1 MIARLAYSSLTMTG
15 FVESFVNTI
24 ADSASKIARDSK
36 QKPRVK
42 KLLRAL
48 KDKKNILVTTHTY
61 PDPDA
66 IASTHAMTYL
76 LRGQLKDAKITQSI
90 KGNSSCGVNAG
101 FAALSNADFAE
112 WSDEKLKEYDAIVL
126 LDVQPNFS
134 TSPLPAGVVPT
145 AVIDHHRSR
154 GRRQKIPFCDIRK
167 DVGAS
172 ASIVFSYLRELHMEI
187 TPLLA
192 ATLMYAI
199 ETDLAG
205 AAGNPNDLDNMALSS
220 LMLVADTRKL
230 YQMRYTALP
239 AEFFVSFAHGIN
251 GAVYAGDVLATYLG
265 EVESP
270 TMPAIVADFLL
281 RFKGVNWVLV
291 AALHNGRIILSLRT
305 NDMKFSA
312 GEMMR
317 KLTRHIGEGGGHR
330 TKAGGSIAIR
340 EGTAGETERLRTILR
355 RRLLKLTNKPPELKF
370 VKLVPACEEE

>member
-1 MIARLAYSSLTMTG
+1 MTG

-24 ADSASKIARDSK
+24 ADSASKVARSSRGR
-36 QKPRVK
+36 PRVK

-48 KDKKNILVTTHTY
+48 KDKKNILVTTHVY

-76 LRGQLKDAKITQSI
+76 LREQLKDARVTQSI
-90 KGNSSCGVNAG
+90 KGSSPCGVNAG
-101 FAALSNADFAE
+101 FAALSNAEFEE
-112 WSDEKLKEYDAIVL
+112 WSDEKLGTFDAIVL

-134 TSPLPAGVVPT
+134 TSPLPAGVIPT

-154 GRRQKIPFCDIRK
+154 GRRLKLPFCDIRK

-172 ASIVFSYLRELHMEI
+172 ASIVFSYLRELQMKI

-205 AAGNPNDLDNMALSS
+205 AAGNPNDLDNIALSS

-239 AEFFVSFAHGIN
+239 AEFFVNFAAGVS
-251 GAVYAGDVLATYLG
+251 GAAYAGDVLATYLG
-265 EVESP
+265 PVESP
-270 TMPAIVADFLL
+270 TMTAVVADFLL

-291 AALHNGRIILSLRT
+291 GALHNERIVLSLRT
-305 NDMKFSA
+305 NDAKCSA

-330 TKAGGSIAIR
+330 TKAGGSIPFR
-340 EGTAGETERLRTILR
+340 EGSAGENERLRAILR
-355 RRLLKLTNKPPELKF
+355 RRLLRLTDKPRDTKF
-370 VKLVPACEEE
+370 VKLVPTLEE

>member
-1 MIARLAYSSLTMTG
+1 MSG

-24 ADSASKIARDSK
+24 ADSATKVARGSK

-48 KDKKNILVTTHTY
+48 KDKKNILVTTHIY

-66 IASTHAMTYL
+66 IASAHAMTYL
-76 LRGQLKDAKITQSI
+76 LRGQLKDAKVTQSI
-90 KGNSSCGVNAG
+90 KGQNSCGVNAG
-101 FAALSNADFAE
+101 FAALSGAEFAD

-134 TSPLPAGVVPT
+134 TSPLPPGVTPT

-154 GRRQKIPFCDIRK
+154 GRRQKIPFCDIRN

-172 ASIVFSYLRELHMEI
+172 ASIVFSYLRELQMEI
-187 TPLLA
+187 TPTLA

-239 AEFFVSFAHGIN
+239 AEFFVNFAAGIN
-251 GAVYAGDVLATYLG
+251 GAVYAGDVLSTYLG
-265 EVESP
+265 KVDSP
-270 TMPAIVADFLL
+270 TMPAVVADFLL
-281 RFKGVNWVLV
+281 RFRGVSWVLV
-291 AALHNGRIILSLRT
+291 VALHNGRLILSLRT
-305 NDMKFSA
+305 NDTKFSA

-317 KLTRHIGEGGGHR
+317 KLTRLLGEGGGHR
-330 TKAGGSIAIR
+330 TKAGGSIVPK
-340 EGTAGETERLRTILR
+340 EGTAGEIERIRALLRK
-355 RRLLKLTNKPPELKF
+355 RLLKLTGKPRELRF
-370 VKLVPACEEE
+370 VKLVPDCEAE

>member
-1 MIARLAYSSLTMTG
+1 MTG

-24 ADSASKIARDSK
+24 ADSASKVARSSRER
-36 QKPRVK
+36 PRAR

-48 KDKKNILVTTHTY
+48 KDKKSILVTTHVY

-66 IASTHAMTYL
+66 IASTQAMAYL
-76 LRGQLKDAKITQSI
+76 LREQLKDAKVTASI
-90 KGNSSCGVNAG
+90 KGASPCGVNAG
-101 FAALSNADFAE
+101 FATLSNAEFAE
-112 WSDEKLKEYDAIVL
+112 WKDEQLRDYDAIVL

-134 TSPLPAGVVPT
+134 TSPLPAGVMPT

-154 GRRQKIPFCDIRK
+154 GRRSKLPFSDIRN
-167 DVGAS
+167 DVGAT
-172 ASIVFSYLRELHMEI
+172 ASIVFSYLRELRMEI

-220 LMLVADTRKL
+220 LMLVADTRRL

-239 AEFFVSFAHGIN
+239 AEFFVNFAAGIN

-265 EVESP
+265 KVESP
-270 TMPAIVADFLL
+270 TMPAVVADFLL
-281 RFKGVNWVLV
+281 RFKGINWVLV
-291 AALHNGRIILSLRT
+291 GALYNGRIILSLRT
-305 NDMKFSA
+305 NDTKSSA

-317 KLTRHIGEGGGHR
+317 RLVRHLGEGGGHR
-330 TKAGGSIAIR
+330 TKAGGSITFR
-340 EGTAGETERLRTILR
+340 DGTAGETERLRALLR
-355 RRLLKLTNKPPELKF
+355 KRLLKLTGKPRDTKF